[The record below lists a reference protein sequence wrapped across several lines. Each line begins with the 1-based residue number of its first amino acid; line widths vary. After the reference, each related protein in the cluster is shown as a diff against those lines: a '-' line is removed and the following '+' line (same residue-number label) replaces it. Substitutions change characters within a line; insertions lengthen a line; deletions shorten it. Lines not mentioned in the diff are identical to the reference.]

1 MKNKIRAMRPI
12 ILLLLV
18 FATLASCVVTAGA
31 IGWSGSTTTGGVASS
46 STSGGVMQVQ
56 LSGNYDKL
64 QLTSTENILY

>member
-1 MKNKIRAMRPI
+1 MKKKASIFRCM
-12 ILLLLV
+12 ILLLLI

-64 QLTSTENILY
+64 QLTSTENMLY